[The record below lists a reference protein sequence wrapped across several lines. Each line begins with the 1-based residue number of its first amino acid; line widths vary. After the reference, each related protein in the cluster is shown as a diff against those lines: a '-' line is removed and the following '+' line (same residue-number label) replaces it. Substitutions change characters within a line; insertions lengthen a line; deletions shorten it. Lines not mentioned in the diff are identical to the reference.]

1 MFELTINKKVYSFQ
15 FGIGFMREM
24 DPRMSIPVEN
34 VPGQRKNVGLRYA
47 VGGIVDGDIETLID
61 VLDTANKGLEPRL
74 TRAEIESCIEDENT
88 DIDALFEK
96 VLDFFK
102 SANCT
107 KRITKEILEQV
118 EKQRKMQQSEQTQ
131 KNQN

>member
-47 VGGIVDGDIETLID
+47 VGSIIDGDIETLID
-61 VLDTANKGLEPRL
+61 VLDAANKGFEPRL
-74 TRAEIESCIEDENT
+74 TRAEVESYIEDEET
-88 DIDALFEK
+88 DIDALFET

-102 SANCT
+102 AANCT
-107 KRITKEILEQV
+107 KRTAKEVLDQV
-118 EKQRKMQQSEQTQ
+118 EEYRKTQQ
-131 KNQN
+131 NQN